1 MARLKLYTV
10 HLRTWS
16 AAPDR
21 EAVLVREGFCW
32 PAFFFSVLW
41 ALWHRMWFAAA
52 GLLALTLGLAVLDD
66 LLALDGFAAEAI
78 GLAAALLVGFEA
90 NDWRRDALRRRG
102 YAEAG
107 VVAAPDREAA
117 EHQFFARRAAPAA

>member
-21 EAVLVREGFCW
+21 DAVLVREGFCW
-32 PAFFFSVLW
+32 PAFFFSFLW
-41 ALWHRMWFAAA
+41 ALRHRMWVAAA
-52 GLLALTLGLAVLDD
+52 GLLALALGLAVLDD
-66 LLALDGFAAEAI
+66 LLGPGGLASEAL
-78 GLAAALLVGFEA
+78 GLAAATLVGFEA
-90 NDWRRDALRRRG
+90 NDWRRGELRRRG

-107 VVAAPDREAA
+107 IVAASDRESA
-117 EHQFFARRAAPAA
+117 EHQFFARRASQPA

>member
-21 EAVLVREGFCW
+21 DAVLVREGFCW
-32 PAFFFSVLW
+32 AAFFFSVPW

-52 GLLALTLGLAVLDD
+52 GLLALALGLAVLDD
-66 LLALDGFAAEAI
+66 LLAPGGFASEAI
-78 GLAAALLVGFEA
+78 GLAVSAIVGFEA

-102 YAEAG
+102 FAEAG
-107 VVAAPDREAA
+107 IVAAADREMA
-117 EHQFFARRAAPAA
+117 EHVFFARRLASAA

>member
-1 MARLKLYTV
+1 
-10 HLRTWS
+10 
-16 AAPDR
+16 
-21 EAVLVREGFCW
+21 
-32 PAFFFSVLW
+32 
-41 ALWHRMWFAAA
+41 MWFAAA

-66 LLALDGFAAEAI
+66 LLELDGFAAEAI
-78 GLAAALLVGFEA
+78 GLAAAVLVGFEA

-117 EHQFFARRAAPAA
+117 EHQFFARRTAPAA

>member
-32 PAFFFSVLW
+32 PAFFFSVFW

-52 GLLALTLGLAVLDD
+52 GLLALTLGLAVLHDILGLDD
-66 LLALDGFAAEAI
+66 LVAEAI
-78 GLAAALLVGFEA
+78 GLAAAVLVGFEA

-107 VVAAPDREAA
+107 VVAATDREAA
-117 EHQFFARRAAPAA
+117 EHQFFSRRAAPAA